1 MPGPPLGAHVSIA
14 GGVERSIERAR
25 ELRCETVQIFVKNAS
40 QWAGKPLDE
49 ASVEAFRGAR
59 AGSPLGAIVAHAS
72 YLINLAARDRAIL
85 RKSRR
90 ALADELDRCE
100 RLGIDGLVVHP
111 GAHLGA
117 GEERGAARVA
127 ESLDRVF
134 AGRARAGTR
143 ILLENTAGQGTVLGH
158 RLEQL
163 AAIRDACSRPH
174 RLGVCL
180 DTCHAFAAGYEVH
193 REAGYEALFARFREL
208 FSDADLG
215 CIHVNDSKRGL
226 GSRRDRHANLGRGE
240 IGSGLFRRLVAD
252 PRLFSVPMILETP
265 MGEESRGHRRD
276 LKLLKT
282 WRTRAA
288 RRAAG

>member
-14 GGVERSIERAR
+14 GGVERAIDRAR
-25 ELRCETVQIFVKNAS
+25 ELRCETAQIFVKNAS
-40 QWAGKPLDE
+40 QWVGKPLDE
-49 ASVEAFRGAR
+49 SSVAAFRDAR
-59 AGSPLGAIVAHAS
+59 EGSPLVRIVAHAS

-85 RKSRR
+85 GKSRR

-100 RLGIDGLVVHP
+100 RLGLDGLVVHP
-111 GAHLGA
+111 GAHMGV
-117 GEERGAARVA
+117 GEERGVARAA
-127 ESLDRVF
+127 ESLDRVLE
-134 AGRARAGTR
+134 GRDRAGVR

-163 AAIRDACSRPH
+163 AAMRAACSRPG
-174 RLGVCL
+174 RVGVCL

-193 REAGYEALFARFREL
+193 REEGYEELFGRFREL
-208 FSDADLG
+208 FADRDLG
-215 CIHVNDSKRGL
+215 CLHLNDSQRGL

-240 IGSGLFRRLVAD
+240 IGTGLFRRLVAD
-252 PRLFSVPMILETP
+252 PRLAGVPMILETP

-288 RRAAG
+288 RRGGK

>member
-1 MPGPPLGAHVSIA
+1 MRGPPLGAHVSIA
-14 GGVERSIERAR
+14 GGVERAIERAR
-25 ELRCETVQIFVKNAS
+25 ELRCETAQIFVKNAS
-40 QWAGKPLDE
+40 QWAGKPLDDE
-49 ASVEAFRGAR
+49 SAAAFRDAR
-59 AGSPLGAIVAHAS
+59 ADSPLGAIVAHAS
-72 YLINLAARDRAIL
+72 YLINLAARDRSIL
-85 RKSRR
+85 AKSRR
-90 ALADELDRCE
+90 ALADELERCE

-111 GAHLGA
+111 GAHMGA
-117 GEERGAARVA
+117 GEERGGARVA
-127 ESLDRVF
+127 ESLDRVL
-134 AGRARAGTR
+134 AGRRPSRTR

-163 AAIRDACSRPH
+163 AAIRAACSRPE
-174 RLGVCL
+174 RIGVCI

-193 REAGYEALFARFREL
+193 LEEGYEAFFERFRRLFA
-208 FSDADLG
+208 DADLG
-215 CIHVNDSKRGL
+215 CIHVNDSKREL

-252 PRLFSVPMILETP
+252 RRLFGVPMILETP

-288 RRAAG
+288 RRAKG